1 MANTVSG
8 VSVNKTKFVGVT
20 DMKTLISS
28 GVLRPSLIFRDVKN
42 AGRDVVNNFRLR
54 EDMQRTFNKAR
65 SDNAKNYAR
74 YIRSIEIN
82 KTPGGCPPIN
92 LYCQSAC
99 KLENG
104 VLEFPFRSGVM
115 AIDGETQLEAR
126 FILLDEEAE
135 GAESWLFPVVIWH
148 NCGDDVARQYLVDTN
163 LYANPIN
170 SVTALSMD
178 RSGRL
183 TQTVKK
189 AILEAGFQD
198 AQVNNGADLPGKRKA
213 VSLRQATAAAV
224 GYILNG
230 HSSSK
235 AYHSEIDELNNA
247 LPINERYEFDPETA
261 SRVVAEILQVANRC
275 DVLHQAKPVIFQ
287 AAGIKARQGGN
298 VQAFNFSKAIETLP
312 AKGKGKLAE
321 NISSVKNAL

>member
-178 RSGRL
+178 RSGIVLIAR
-183 TQTVKK
+183 
-189 AILEAGFQD
+189 
-198 AQVNNGADLPGKRKA
+198 
-213 VSLRQATAAAV
+213 
-224 GYILNG
+224 
-230 HSSSK
+230 
-235 AYHSEIDELNNA
+235 
-247 LPINERYEFDPETA
+247 
-261 SRVVAEILQVANRC
+261 RVVQRKPWRRTAEVALAGYASDRVFSR
-275 DVLHQAKPVIFQ
+275 DDRKRHAKIR
-287 AAGIKARQGGN
+287 GH
-298 VQAFNFSKAIETLP
+298 
-312 AKGKGKLAE
+312 
-321 NISSVKNAL
+321 